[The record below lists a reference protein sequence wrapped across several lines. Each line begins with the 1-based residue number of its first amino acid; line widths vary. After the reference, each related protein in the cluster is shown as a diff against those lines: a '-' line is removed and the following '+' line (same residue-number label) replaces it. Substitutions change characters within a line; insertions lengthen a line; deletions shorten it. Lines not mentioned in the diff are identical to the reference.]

1 MSRESPIAPQAFTPL
16 DSSGPAPTPPP
27 RRGRWLVTGALLA
40 CALALLFLF
49 IAVPVTLEVES
60 TREPRISV
68 GGPDLQLGK
77 RFLMLPGEH
86 SVRLEAPGYQPL
98 ESRITVARG
107 GESSFSFTLE
117 PLPGEL
123 SVTSH
128 PAGATLWLEGE
139 NCGTTP
145 VESLSLPPGEY
156 QLRLEHPRYLP
167 HQQTL
172 AIEGRGEQQTLAV
185 DLLPAWADLRVDSS
199 PGGATVHIDG
209 EAVGSTPATLEV
221 LQGERRLVLEL
232 AGFAPLTRKLDL
244 VAGETQDLGTLTL
257 QPAAGV
263 LVLSSQPGGAN
274 VTLAGEFLGQT
285 PLEVELPPDQARR
298 LLLTRPGYRRH
309 SETVQLAAGSR
320 EEKRIRLQPQLGDI
334 QLEVSPAAAE
344 VRVNGRPVGQGS
356 QSLSLPAVEQRIEV
370 RLAGHATETRRVTP
384 RPGLAQRLVVT
395 LQTAQEARLA
405 SLPEEITTSLG
416 QTLRLFVPGESG
428 PADFTMGASRREP
441 GRRANETLRPVRL
454 RRLFYLQT
462 TEVTNAQFRQFL
474 ASHNAGQVQ
483 GASLNR
489 EHQPA
494 VQVSWQQAARFCNWL
509 SEKEGLDP
517 FYTQQDGIITGF
529 RAESLGYRLPSEA
542 EWAWAAR
549 VRGETLL
556 TFPWGE
562 GFPPTQVL
570 ENYADT
576 SAAYITGRVVDGYN
590 DGNATTATVGSF
602 PANHHGLHDLGG
614 NAAEWVHDVYRIPPA
629 GGDAETDPLGPAS
642 GDNYVIR
649 GASWAHS
656 KLAEL
661 RLAWR
666 DYGQAARDDVGF
678 RLARY
683 AEPAP

>member
-1 MSRESPIAPQAFTPL
+1 MSRDSPIAPQAFTPL

-27 RRGRWLVTGALLA
+27 RRGRWLVIGALA
-40 CALALLFLF
+40 VCALALLFLF

-60 TREPRISV
+60 TREPRINVS
-68 GGPDLQLGK
+68 GPDLQLGK

-86 SVRLEAPGYQPL
+86 DLQLEAPGYHPL
-98 ESRITVARG
+98 ETSISVARG
-107 GESSFSFTLE
+107 GDTSFRFALE
-117 PLPGEL
+117 PLPGEVT
-123 SVTSH
+123 VTSH
-128 PAGATLWLEGE
+128 PVGATLWLEDE
-139 NCGTTP
+139 NRGATP
-145 VESLSLPPGEY
+145 VESLSLPPGDY
-156 QLRLEHPRYLP
+156 SLRLEHPRYLP

-172 AIEGRGEQQTLAV
+172 AIQGRGEQQTLAV
-185 DLLPAWADLRVDSS
+185 ELQPAWAELRVDSRPS
-199 PGGATVHIDG
+199 GATVRIDG
-209 EAVGSTPATLEV
+209 EAAGSTPLTLEI
-221 LQGERRLVLEL
+221 LQGERQLALDL
-232 AGFAPLTRKLDL
+232 AGFAPLTRKLTL
-244 VAGETQDLGTLTL
+244 TAGEERDLGTLPL

-263 LVLSSQPGGAN
+263 LALDSQPSGAN

-285 PLEVELPPDQARR
+285 PLELELPPDKAQR

-309 SETVQLAAGSR
+309 SETVQLAAGAR
-320 EEKRIRLQPQLGDI
+320 AEKRIRLQPQLGEI
-334 QLEVSPAAAE
+334 QLEISPAAAE
-344 VRVNGRPVGQGS
+344 VRVNGRPMGQGS
-356 QSLSLPAVEQRIEV
+356 QTLSLPAVEQRIEV
-370 RLAGHATETRRVTP
+370 RLAGHASETRRVTP

-405 SLPEEITTSLG
+405 SLPDEITTSLG
-416 QTLRLFVPGESG
+416 QTLRLFIPGESG
-428 PADFTMGASRREP
+428 PTDFTMGASRREP

-509 SEKEGLDP
+509 SEKEGLEP
-517 FYTQQDGIITGF
+517 FYTERDGIVTGF

-542 EWAWAAR
+542 EWSWAAR

-562 GFPPTQVL
+562 GFPPTQVV

-602 PANHHGLHDLGG
+602 PANHRGLHDLGG

-629 GGDAETDPLGPAS
+629 GGDTETDPLGPAS